1 MSIYGSNILTK
12 ESAEKVEVS
21 VRSFTESE
29 MLAIT
34 LEAFFIAESDDDEA
48 EGDDSIT
55 EGANLDARK
64 AYKDALKS
72 YKEKIRIANKC
83 IKKANMK
90 EARNYTKSALKEIQ
104 NAKKAIKEIESTKGS
119 IAWAWIVES
128 LYIAATVTMP
138 FATAVYYVAS
148 FHVGLKIGAGALNLS
163 GMGIEKSTKEF
174 VKSTMK
180 EKVPGMG
187 ISLSAW
193 SKICGA
199 LSGLINLLADLSTLF
214 NQTKDAEGL
223 DKANVYKAKL
233 LQNLDMFEAEVKKL
247 ESKISVDNLG
257 KEKE

>member
-1 MSIYGSNILTK
+1 MSIYGSSILTK
-12 ESAEKVEVS
+12 ESTEKVEVP

-34 LEAFFIAESDDDEA
+34 LEAFFIAESSDDED
-48 EGDDSIT
+48 EENDSIT

-64 AYKDALKS
+64 AYKDALKL

-104 NAKKAIKEIESTKGS
+104 NAKKAIKEMESTKGS
-119 IAWAWIVES
+119 IAWAWIIES
-128 LYIAATVTMP
+128 LYIAVTVTMP
-138 FATAVYYVAS
+138 FAAAVNYLAS
-148 FHVGLKIGAGALNLS
+148 FHVGLKIGAGALNLNR
-163 GMGIEKSTKEF
+163 MGIENSTKEF
-174 VKSTMK
+174 VKNTMK